1 MKYLSVIGT
10 LAFVTFGQLILKYEV
25 NKLGISPGAD
35 LRSLLSF
42 FGRVLTNAG
51 VVSGLL
57 AAAVAALCWLYAL
70 SRFELSAIYPLLSLN
85 FVLVPLLSAYLFR
98 EHLNAYNVAGILL
111 IVVGIVVFSKG
122 V

>member
-25 NKLGISPGAD
+25 NKLGISPGSE

-42 FGRVLTNAG
+42 FARLLTNVG
-51 VVSGLL
+51 VVSGLT

-98 EHLNAYNVAGILL
+98 EHLNAYNIAGILL
-111 IVVGIVVFSKG
+111 IVAGIVVFSKG